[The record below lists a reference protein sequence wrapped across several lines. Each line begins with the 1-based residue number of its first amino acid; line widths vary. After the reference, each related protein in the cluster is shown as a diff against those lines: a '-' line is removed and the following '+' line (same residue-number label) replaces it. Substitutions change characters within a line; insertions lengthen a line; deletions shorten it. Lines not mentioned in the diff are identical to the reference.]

1 MTDDV
6 RSSDKRAEFI
16 STQIVFQPHTQTPV
30 ARPQAGDTVLVHYT
44 GRLED
49 GTEFDS
55 SQGSQL
61 LRFTLGAEQVIPG
74 FENAVLNLEPGQS
87 QTVALSPEDGYGPR
101 RDDLVAAMP
110 RNQVP
115 PDVRVGQHLQLP
127 LDDEGQLPVIV
138 TDVSETTVTFDA
150 NHPLAGQMLIFDI
163 ELVDA
168 S

>member
-1 MTDDV
+1 M
-6 RSSDKRAEFI
+6 
-16 STQIVFQPHTQTPV
+16 
-30 ARPQAGDTVLVHYT
+30 ARPQAGNTVLVHYT

-49 GTEFDS
+49 GTVFDS
-55 SQGSQL
+55 SQGSQP

-74 FENAVLNLEPGQS
+74 FENAVLALEPGQS
-87 QTVALSPEDGYGPR
+87 RTVTLSPEDGYGPR

-115 PDVRVGQHLQLP
+115 PDVHVGQHLQLP
-127 LDDEGQLPVIV
+127 LDDESQLPVIV

-150 NHPLAGQMLIFDI
+150 NHPLAGQTLIFDI
-163 ELVDA
+163 ELIDA

>member
-1 MTDDV
+1 
-6 RSSDKRAEFI
+6 R
-16 STQIVFQPHTQTPV
+16 
-30 ARPQAGDTVLVHYT
+30 
-44 GRLED
+44 RLED
-49 GTEFDS
+49 GTEVDS

-74 FENAVLNLEPGQS
+74 FENAVLALEPGQPR
-87 QTVALSPEDGYGPR
+87 TVTLSPEDGYGPR

-150 NHPLAGQMLIFDI
+150 NHPLAGQTLIFDI